1 MTTAALGRLT
11 GVRGGA
17 AVGGPKAEEAPAEPI
32 LAEVLS
38 TIQKVPIGNVFSC
51 K

>member
-1 MTTAALGRLT
+1 MLRLGDSL
-11 GVRGGA
+11 GF
-17 AVGGPKAEEAPAEPI
+17 VGGPKAEEAPAEPI